1 MMEQRIAT
9 ELCLIR
15 LLLERFLESTDPVE
29 YARYVEQKQKFS

>member
-1 MMEQRIAT
+1 MQEQRIAT

-15 LLLERFLESTDPVE
+15 LLLEHFLESTDPIE